1 MRVPGCGECQR
12 LWEEYTDTTFALVK
26 LDTQVKM
33 ATLRYESLEVM
44 ALLKEGVEAA
54 THRRNAALA
63 RLKQHEAT
71 DQTRSSSRVLEFKIP
86 QRPAAG
92 TLTKTWNKICIA
104 DRINR
109 AGPPLRLV

>member
-1 MRVPGCGECQR
+1 MGFDSNGIPVITLVDRNR
-12 LWEEYTDTTFALVK
+12 RTIWSLVK
-26 LDTQVKM
+26 LDTQVKIV
-33 ATLRYESLEVM
+33 TLRYESLEVM

-54 THRRNAALA
+54 THRHNAALA

-92 TLTKTWNKICIA
+92 TLTKTWNQNLH
-104 DRINR
+104 R
-109 AGPPLRLV
+109 

>member
-12 LWEEYTDTTFALVK
+12 LWEEYTDATFALVK

-33 ATLRYESLEVM
+33 ATLRYEPLEIM

-71 DQTRSSSRVLEFKIP
+71 HQTRSSSRVLESKIP
-86 QRPAAG
+86 PAPCGWHTNQNLEPKSAL
-92 TLTKTWNKICIA
+92 LTGSTVLA
-104 DRINR
+104 
-109 AGPPLRLV
+109 RLFA